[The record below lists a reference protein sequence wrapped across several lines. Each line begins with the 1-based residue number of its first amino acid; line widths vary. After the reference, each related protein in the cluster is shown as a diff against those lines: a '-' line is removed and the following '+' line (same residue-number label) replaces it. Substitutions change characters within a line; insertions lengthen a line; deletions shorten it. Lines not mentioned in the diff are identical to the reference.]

1 MILPKSFKWMKTQKF
16 PPDTQDQIRSKYMA
30 KLIQKFCL
38 IFLNRELRLTLI
50 PFLRTL
56 KKKNKCSCQKQF
68 RQNFWFVMVMCSRI
82 GSRLRQKTNIFLA
95 QSNC

>member
-56 KKKNKCSCQKQF
+56 KKKKQMF
-68 RQNFWFVMVMCSRI
+68 MP
-82 GSRLRQKTNIFLA
+82 KTIPAKLLVRHGYV
-95 QSNC
+95 